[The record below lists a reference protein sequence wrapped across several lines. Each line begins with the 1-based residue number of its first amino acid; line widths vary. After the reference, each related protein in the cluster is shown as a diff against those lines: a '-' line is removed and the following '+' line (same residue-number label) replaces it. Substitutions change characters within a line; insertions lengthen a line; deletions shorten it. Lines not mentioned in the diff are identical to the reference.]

1 MLVELLIAV
10 LIVGLLVGLAL
21 YVIDLLPLPS
31 PFGNVAKVLVRR
43 NNMIV
48 KLRERGVTLEEI
60 GLRYG
65 ITKMRVFQIVL
76 RERKR
81 MNNKKITVC

>member
-1 MLVELLIAV
+1 MKN
-10 LIVGLLVGLAL
+10 
-21 YVIDLLPLPS
+21 YQKTP
-31 PFGNVAKVLVRR
+31 KRR

-48 KLRERGVTLEEI
+48 KLRERGMTLEEI
-60 GLRYG
+60 GLKYG

>member
-1 MLVELLIAV
+1 
-10 LIVGLLVGLAL
+10 
-21 YVIDLLPLPS
+21 
-31 PFGNVAKVLVRR
+31 
-43 NNMIV
+43 MIV
-48 KLRERGVTLEEI
+48 KLREIGVTFEEI

-81 MNNKKITVC
+81 MNNKKITVR

>member
-1 MLVELLIAV
+1 MKD
-10 LIVGLLVGLAL
+10 
-21 YVIDLLPLPS
+21 YQKTP
-31 PFGNVAKVLVRR
+31 KRR

-48 KLRERGVTLEEI
+48 KLREIGVTFEEI

-81 MNNKKITVC
+81 MNNKKITVR